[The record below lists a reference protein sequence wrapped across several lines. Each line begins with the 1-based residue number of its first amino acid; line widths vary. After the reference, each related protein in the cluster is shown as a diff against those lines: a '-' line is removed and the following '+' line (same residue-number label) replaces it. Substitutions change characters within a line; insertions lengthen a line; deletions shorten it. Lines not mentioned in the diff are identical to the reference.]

1 MTRVA
6 IIGSGNVGTDLL
18 YKIQR
23 TKGLECTLFAGQNP
37 ESEGLQ
43 RARELGV
50 TISSHSIDAI
60 VEHKDNIDIICD
72 ATSALAHTQNQP
84 VFNQLGK
91 RIIDLTPSKIG
102 EFCIPVLNRKKC
114 LELNEI
120 NMVTCGGQA
129 TIPIAYAI
137 SQLYKDTGKIQYME
151 IVACIASN
159 SAGIGTRRNVDEFT
173 QTTKDALTQFTGISN
188 TKAIIILN
196 PAVPEINMRNTLYC
210 YIENPDMEMIR
221 DSVNSMVQ
229 KIQKYVP
236 GYHLLMEPV
245 LENGRVTTTV
255 EVCGAADYLPSYAG
269 NLDIITCAALEMAK
283 EYAEQQKAGDSY
295 E

>member
-1 MTRVA
+1 MMRVA

-23 TKGLECTLFAGQNP
+23 TKDLKCTLFAGQNP
-37 ESEGLQ
+37 DSVGLQ
-43 RARELGV
+43 KAKELGV
-50 TISSHSIDAI
+50 TVSSRSIDSI
-60 VEHKDNIDIICD
+60 IEHKDNIDIICD
-72 ATSALAHTQNQP
+72 ATSALAHIQNQS
-84 VFNQLGK
+84 VFTGLK
-91 RIIDLTPSKIG
+91 KHIIDLTPSRIG
-102 EFCIPVLNRKKC
+102 AFCIPVLNRKKC
-114 LELNEI
+114 MELNEI

-137 SQLYKDTGKIQYME
+137 SQLYRNTNKIHYME

-159 SAGIGTRRNVDEFT
+159 SAGVGTRKNIDEFT
-173 QTTKDALTQFTGISN
+173 QTTKDALTQFTGVSN

-210 YIENPDMEMIR
+210 YIEDPDMEMIQN
-221 DSVNSMVQ
+221 SVNSMVQ

-236 GYHLLMEPV
+236 GYHLLVEPV
-245 LENGRVTTTV
+245 LENGRITTTV

-283 EYAEQQKAGDSY
+283 EYAKQQKAGDSY

>member
-23 TKGLECTLFAGQNP
+23 TEELECTLFAGQNP
-37 ESEGLQ
+37 DSEGLQ
-43 RARELGV
+43 IARELGV
-50 TISSHSIDAI
+50 PASSRSIDAI
-60 VEHKDNIDIICD
+60 IEHKDNIDIICD
-72 ATSALAHTQNQP
+72 ATSALAHTQNLP
-84 VFNQLGK
+84 VFNQLKK
-91 RIIDLTPSKIG
+91 RIIDLTPSKVG
-102 EFCIPVLNRKKC
+102 DFCIPVLNRKKC
-114 LELNEI
+114 MELNEI

-129 TIPIAYAI
+129 TIPIANAI
-137 SQLYKDTGKIQYME
+137 SQIYQDTDRIHYME

-210 YIENPDMEMIR
+210 YIEDPDMDLIR
-221 DSVNSMVQ
+221 ENVNSMVQ

-283 EYAEQQKAGDSY
+283 EYAKQQKAGGFH

>member
-1 MTRVA
+1 MMRVA

-23 TKGLECTLFAGQNP
+23 TKDLKCTLFAGQNP
-37 ESEGLQ
+37 DSVGLQ
-43 RARELGV
+43 KAKELGV
-50 TISSHSIDAI
+50 TVSSRSIDAI
-60 VEHKDNIDIICD
+60 IEHKDNIDIICD
-72 ATSALAHTQNQP
+72 ATSALAHIQNQS
-84 VFNQLGK
+84 VFTGLK
-91 RIIDLTPSKIG
+91 KHIIDLTPSRIG
-102 EFCIPVLNRKKC
+102 AFCIPVLNRKKC
-114 LELNEI
+114 MELNEI

-137 SQLYKDTGKIQYME
+137 SQLYRNTNKIHYME

-159 SAGIGTRRNVDEFT
+159 SAGVGTRKNIDEFT
-173 QTTKDALTQFTGISN
+173 QTTKDALTQFTGVSN

-210 YIENPDMEMIR
+210 YIEDPDMEMIQN
-221 DSVNSMVQ
+221 SVNSMVQ

-236 GYHLLMEPV
+236 GYHLLVEPV
-245 LENGRVTTTV
+245 LENGRITTTV

-283 EYAEQQKAGDSY
+283 EYAKQQKAGDSY

>member
-1 MTRVA
+1 MMRVA

-23 TKGLECTLFAGQNP
+23 TKDLKCTLFAGQNP
-37 ESEGLQ
+37 DSVGLQ
-43 RARELGV
+43 KAKELGV
-50 TISSHSIDAI
+50 TVSSRSIDAI
-60 VEHKDNIDIICD
+60 IEHKDDIDIICD
-72 ATSALAHTQNQP
+72 ATSALAHIQNHP
-84 VFNQLGK
+84 VFTGLK
-91 RIIDLTPSKIG
+91 KHIIDLTPSRIG
-102 EFCIPVLNRKKC
+102 AFCIPVLNRKKC
-114 LELNEI
+114 MELNEI

-137 SQLYKDTGKIQYME
+137 SQLYRNTNKIHYME

-159 SAGIGTRRNVDEFT
+159 SAGVGTRKNIDEFT
-173 QTTKDALTQFTGISN
+173 QTTKDALTQFTGVSN

-210 YIENPDMEMIR
+210 YIEDPDMEMIQN
-221 DSVNSMVQ
+221 SVNSMVK

-236 GYHLLMEPV
+236 GYHLLLEPV
-245 LENGRVTTTV
+245 LENGRITTTV

-283 EYAEQQKAGDSY
+283 EYAKQQKAGDSY

>member
-1 MTRVA
+1 MTNVA

-23 TKGLECTLFAGQNP
+23 TKGLTCTLFAGQNP
-37 ESEGLQ
+37 DSEGLK
-43 RARELGV
+43 RAGKLGV
-50 TISSHSIDAI
+50 TVSSHSIDAI
-60 VEHKDNIDIICD
+60 VEHKDDIDIICD

-84 VFNQLGK
+84 VFKRLGK
-91 RIIDLTPSKIG
+91 RIIDLTPSKTG
-102 EFCIPVLNRKKC
+102 EFCIPVLNKKEC
-114 LELNEI
+114 LKLNEI
-120 NMVTCGGQA
+120 KMVTCGGQA

-137 SQLYKDTGKIQYME
+137 SQLYQDTTQIHYME

-159 SAGIGTRRNVDEFT
+159 SAGVGTRKNIDEFT
-173 QTTKDALTQFTGISN
+173 QTTKDALTQFTKISN

-210 YIENPDMEMIR
+210 YIDDPNMELIR
-221 DSVNSMVQ
+221 KSVDAMVK

-236 GYHLLMEPV
+236 GYHLLVEPV

-255 EVCGAADYLPSYAG
+255 EVQGAADYLPSYAG

-283 EYAEQQKAGDSY
+283 EYAEQQEAGDFH